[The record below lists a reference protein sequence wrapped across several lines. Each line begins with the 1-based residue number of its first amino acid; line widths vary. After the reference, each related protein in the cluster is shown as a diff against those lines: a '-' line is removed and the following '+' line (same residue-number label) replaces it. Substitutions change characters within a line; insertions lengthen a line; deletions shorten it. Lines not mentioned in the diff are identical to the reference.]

1 MKLLPFISRTF
12 HVETPNGTIESVL
25 SIFRPTDEGGGEFRC
40 RYELVAPNE
49 GASSAIAGVDE
60 LQALV
65 LAVRMSI
72 VEVNLL
78 AKRLGGTVRDHEL
91 SDLRLP

>member
-1 MKLLPFISRTF
+1 MKPVQFISRTF
-12 HVETPNGTIESVL
+12 HVETPNGTVESVL
-25 SIFRPTDEGGGEFRC
+25 TVFQPTSQGGGEFRC

-49 GASSAIAGVDE
+49 RASSAIAGVDE

-65 LAVRMSI
+65 LALRTAI

-78 AKRLGGTVRDHEL
+78 AKRLGGTVRDWEL